1 MDFANRVRLHDRIN
15 LSEGFQ
21 SWFVCILIDKSSVG
35 YYSKQVRVSRWLGT
49 TVITLKL

>member
-21 SWFVCILIDKSSVG
+21 SRFVCMLIDKSSG
-35 YYSKQVRVSRWLGT
+35 RYYCKQVRVR
-49 TVITLKL
+49 